1 MNEGGEVLRIGEGD
15 DEQRRRESQPPPAA
29 MSPDWRR
36 ASAQPSNP
44 PTRTP
49 GKRTRR
55 KVPVQVKLD
64 SVPASCVIQ
73 PRRLADHARPQIP
86 PNAISRRLL
95 PVTLDDCNRG
105 DSTSIGDIPG
115 PLITRDIH

>member
-1 MNEGGEVLRIGEGD
+1 MARAMMNSAGARATHR
-15 DEQRRRESQPPPAA
+15 QRRCP
-29 MSPDWRR
+29 PDWRR

-55 KVPVQVKLD
+55 KVPVQVKPD
-64 SVPASCVIQ
+64 SVPASYVIQ
-73 PRRLADHARPQIP
+73 PRRLADHARP

-115 PLITRDIH
+115 TLTVH